1 MIEFTVQDMTCG
13 HCAGRITKAISGV
26 DAGAKVD
33 IKIDSH
39 TVAIQSQASTAEL
52 AEAIKDAGYTPQ
64 LRA

>member
-13 HCAGRITKAISGV
+13 HCAGRISKAISGV
-26 DAGAKVD
+26 DAGAKVE

-39 TVAIQSQASTAEL
+39 TVAIQSQVGAAEL